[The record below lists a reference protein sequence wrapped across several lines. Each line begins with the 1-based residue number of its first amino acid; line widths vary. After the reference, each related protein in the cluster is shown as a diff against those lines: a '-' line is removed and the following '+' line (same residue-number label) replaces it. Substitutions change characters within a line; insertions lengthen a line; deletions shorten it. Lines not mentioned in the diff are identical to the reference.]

1 LQDSYA
7 AANSEQFCARCPT
20 YDAPLIIFL
29 NLVICATLLTQ
40 RLLRLKA
47 ALDGEA
53 SFRFA
58 AFYGPVLMLAAHDG
72 KMVVWLPWTD
82 TKVTQSLAGFPDVS
96 TLEFTGWCIALRK
109 VMISAS

>member
-1 LQDSYA
+1 MIQINRIRVRRHGGRASVFLLPWKECFICSDILLVWHIPLKLLA
-7 AANSEQFCARCPT
+7 AQ
-20 YDAPLIIFL
+20 
-29 NLVICATLLTQ
+29 
-40 RLLRLKA
+40 
-47 ALDGEA
+47 A

>member
-1 LQDSYA
+1 MKPGA
-7 AANSEQFCARCPT
+7 TTCAVVVEECHFAHRPRQGAGVAT
-20 YDAPLIIFL
+20 QPVAPVM
-29 NLVICATLLTQ
+29 NPV
-40 RLLRLKA
+40 
-47 ALDGEA
+47 EA
-53 SFRFA
+53 A

-82 TKVTQSLAGFPDVS
+82 TEVTQSLAGFPDVS